1 MQRRAFG
8 GLLRIRLS
16 TAQVIRAL
24 SQRRTRGDLARRIA
38 SGHRIYIRR
47 ELLIYE
53 VTTNDERARRATGAR
68 GRRGD
73 RSLTFAGRRPRG
85 SPAPARGAELRHPH
99 PTRPVDRT
107 RALRAESHPTG
118 PHTRRGSTDMR
129 QHTVT
134 TDSRDSSLDVRD
146 GHNEVRNSITTP
158 HNKPR
163 RRWSMHR
170 KARDYEHEQRAG
182 RSTRARAH
190 HSLQGS
196 ITSHNADRS
205 DQAPF
210 RHTFRLRTRSRDVH
224 FPT

>member
-1 MQRRAFG
+1 MHGRSGARVQRRAFG

-68 GRRGD
+68 GD
-73 RSLTFAGRRPRG
+73 RSLTFAGRRPRQSAG
-85 SPAPARGAELRHPH
+85 PRRGAQTPA
-99 PTRPVDRT
+99 PVDRT

-118 PHTRRGSTDMR
+118 PHPRRGSTDMR

-158 HNKPR
+158 HHQPQ

-170 KARDYEHEQRAG
+170 AKPAITSTSSEHQG
-182 RSTRARAH
+182 DLDSSTRAALPAGQH
-190 HSLQGS
+190 HQ
-196 ITSHNADRS
+196 
-205 DQAPF
+205 P
-210 RHTFRLRTRSRDVH
+210 
-224 FPT
+224 